1 MSRTCS
7 MHEEM
12 KNAYI
17 ILAVKPEGKTLLRMS
32 SHRWEDSTEN
42 DIMERLLL
50 GLGRIFLAQDR
61 DK

>member
-1 MSRTCS
+1 